1 MSYNPCVTIQRS
13 THDSPISAV
22 IFDIGGTLIYP
33 AAGDEEGIRRLAH
46 WLVEQD
52 WPGDV
57 EAAIR
62 EARGWVLSMTAQTG
76 RQYTMQ
82 EGVRRALERA
92 GGNRPDPAI
101 IEAAEHVFFE
111 PELASY
117 RAFPGAVRLLHT
129 LKRAGISIGCISN
142 ATSHWLVERIVDLMG
157 FRPFIDPVVSS
168 AGFGRTKPDPGIFRS
183 VLSAWGV
190 PPQQAV
196 MVGDTLA
203 ADIAGGRAAG
213 MRTLYVTMRPSPD
226 NINHPDIRAD
236 AEAVSLA
243 EARRILLAWAGA
255 GGSAG

>member
-1 MSYNPCVTIQRS
+1 MSYNPCVTTHRS
-13 THDSPISAV
+13 PHDSTISAV
-22 IFDIGGTLIYP
+22 IFDLGGTLIYP

-46 WLVEQD
+46 WLAEQD

-57 EAAIR
+57 ADAIR

-82 EGVRRALERA
+82 EGVRRALERT

-117 RAFPGAVRLLHT
+117 RPFPDAVRLLHT

-142 ATSHWLVERIVDLMG
+142 ATSHWLIEQIVDLMG

-168 AGFGRTKPDPGIFRS
+168 AGFGRTKPDPAIFRS
-183 VLSAWGV
+183 VLSTWGV

-203 ADIAGGRAAG
+203 ADIAGGQSAG
-213 MRTLYVTMRPSPD
+213 MRTLYVTMRPNAD
-226 NINHPDIRAD
+226 NVNHRHIKPD
-236 AEAVSLA
+236 AEAASLA
-243 EARRILLAWAGA
+243 EAQRILLEWAGA
-255 GGSAG
+255 G